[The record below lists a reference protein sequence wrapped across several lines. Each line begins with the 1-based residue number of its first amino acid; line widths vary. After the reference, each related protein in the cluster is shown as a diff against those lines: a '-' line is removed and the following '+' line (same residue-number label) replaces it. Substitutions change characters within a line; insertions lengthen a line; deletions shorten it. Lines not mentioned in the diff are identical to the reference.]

1 MTRALQF
8 LLLAGAAI
16 GPVSAEPPL
25 SIRPSF
31 RIGDS
36 GVLCTAQVRPTDRR
50 LSGLFDRSEGLT

>member
-25 SIRPSF
+25 SIKPAARSQRRRAASRSVAASTSF
-31 RIGDS
+31 QR
-36 GVLCTAQVRPTDRR
+36 QP
-50 LSGLFDRSEGLT
+50 